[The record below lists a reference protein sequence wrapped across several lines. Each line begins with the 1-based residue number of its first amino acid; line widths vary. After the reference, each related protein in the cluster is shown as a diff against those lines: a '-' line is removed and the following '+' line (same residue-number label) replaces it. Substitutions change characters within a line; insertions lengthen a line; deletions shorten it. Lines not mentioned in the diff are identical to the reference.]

1 MSFIR
6 TAVLLSATLLST
18 SAMADQNPMRPGL
31 WEFSMSG
38 IPMKQTVCITPD
50 MVKDPTQLGKDPQT
64 LNTDCKSSTPKVSGK
79 TTSFTVSCTKPQK
92 MNTKMTLTSNGPDSF
107 TMKQD
112 YDMEMNGQR
121 HKGTTTMNYKRVGDC
136 K

>member
-1 MSFIR
+1 MSFTR
-6 TAVLLSATLLST
+6 TVVLFFVTFLST
-18 SAMADQNPMRPGL
+18 AALAQEQMRPGL

-38 IPMKQTVCITPD
+38 IPMKQTLCITPD
-50 MVKDPTQLGKDPQT
+50 MAKDPTTLGKDAQT
-64 LNTDCKSSTPKVSGK
+64 PDTDCKSSKPKVSGK
-79 TTSFTVSCTKPQK
+79 TTSFTMTCTKPQK
-92 MNTKMTLTSNGPDSF
+92 MNTTMTMTSNGPDNF

-121 HKGTTTMNYKRVGDC
+121 HKGSHTMNYKRVGDC